1 MSKINRGKISRRI
14 YKQLEKKGL
23 LKEIKI
29 LRNGKNAY
37 GEKLEDLYVTTIKG
51 YYYREKSKI
60 NISAD
65 TGAAINTDYREKLLV
80 TYNEESKKIK
90 QDDYLTLDGIKYKVI
105 DTGNVENIVFNMYL
119 DRM

>member
-1 MSKINRGKISRRI
+1 MSKFNRGKISRQI

-37 GEKLEDLYVTTIKG
+37 GEKLEDLYVATIKG
-51 YYYREKSKI
+51 YYYRKENKI
-60 NISAD
+60 NISSD
-65 TGAAINTDYREKLLV
+65 TGATINTNYYDKLLV

-105 DTGNVENIVFNMYL
+105 DTGNVENIVFDMYL
-119 DRM
+119 NRM